1 MEIGIAEPVKTIYGS
16 PTLAKHSLGPLSIIA
31 VAFNTCNSWAGIA
44 GSVQVALMQ
53 GGPVTLLYGM
63 LISTVAYLC
72 IAIVMGELASVYP
85 TAGGQY
91 HFTSV
96 LAPALTTRLLSYL
109 CGFLTVVTW
118 VTINSSTAMLT
129 SYNIITLAGFFHSD
143 YVPKD
148 WHIFLVYTA
157 YGFVVLLYNIF
168 ALKRTAWMHDIGCK
182 PTHSFLPLTHFKAFN
197 DHAYFLPVIFTISL
211 FIGSFVSLLARSSPK
226 ASNEFVWDT
235 FLNYTGWG
243 DAVCFITGLSTT
255 CFMFGGLDAS
265 LHLAEEVK
273 GPRRTVPKAMV
284 AAVCIGFC
292 TAFPYTISLLY
303 SITDVESV
311 LSAQG

>member
-1 MEIGIAEPVKTIYGS
+1 MSLSSSNPKLVRVARLTKIIEVDVPGANTGLERSSSVEIGIAEPVKTIYGS

-109 CGFLTVVTW
+109 CGFLTVVAW
-118 VTINSSTAMLT
+118 VTR
-129 SYNIITLAGFFHSD
+129 
-143 YVPKD
+143 P
-148 WHIFLVYTA
+148 
-157 YGFVVLLYNIF
+157 
-168 ALKRTAWMHDIGCK
+168 
-182 PTHSFLPLTHFKAFN
+182 
-197 DHAYFLPVIFTISL
+197 
-211 FIGSFVSLLARSSPK
+211 GSPS
-226 ASNEFVWDT
+226 
-235 FLNYTGWG
+235 
-243 DAVCFITGLSTT
+243 I
-255 CFMFGGLDAS
+255 
-265 LHLAEEVK
+265 
-273 GPRRTVPKAMV
+273 RRPP
-284 AAVCIGFC
+284 C
-292 TAFPYTISLLY
+292 
-303 SITDVESV
+303 
-311 LSAQG
+311 